1 MDSEKSNVSI
11 LKKKKILLGI
21 TGSIAAYKAAGL
33 CSKLINY
40 EAEVFPVMTPS
51 ALNFINPIT
60 FSVISGKKTLI
71 EQFKNEEKVYHI
83 ELSHNVDIILIAPA
97 TANTISKLAAGICD
111 NFLTTTVISSNCP
124 VLLAPAMNQS
134 MYLNEIIQKNIKKL
148 EETGKYFIIEP
159 EKGRL
164 ACGEEGIGRFA
175 SEEKI
180 IEKAV
185 QIISYSEDLKGKKI
199 IVTAG
204 GTKEYID
211 SVRFISN
218 KSSGKMGY
226 SLAQE
231 AFFRGADEVL
241 LISTVKNL
249 PAPYGV
255 KMCYVS
261 TTNEMKNEILNYFES
276 TDIIIM
282 AAAVSDIIPVKEFN
296 YKLKKNDDII
306 SKLNFKENIN
316 ILQLLSKRKNT
327 KQFLAGFSAE
337 SGENIENAKEKIAG
351 KKIDMIILNDISRN
365 DIGFGSDYN
374 EVILID
380 KKGILKKI
388 PKNKKNIISRLIWDE
403 IVNNL
408 KN

>member
-1 MDSEKSNVSI
+1 
-11 LKKKKILLGI
+11 
-21 TGSIAAYKAAGL
+21 
-33 CSKLINY
+33 
-40 EAEVFPVMTPS
+40 
-51 ALNFINPIT
+51 
-60 FSVISGKKTLI
+60 
-71 EQFKNEEKVYHI
+71 
-83 ELSHNVDIILIAPA
+83 
-97 TANTISKLAAGICD
+97 
-111 NFLTTTVISSNCP
+111 
-124 VLLAPAMNQS
+124 
-134 MYLNEIIQKNIKKL
+134 
-148 EETGKYFIIEP
+148 
-159 EKGRL
+159 
-164 ACGEEGIGRFA
+164 
-175 SEEKI
+175 
-180 IEKAV
+180 
-185 QIISYSEDLKGKKI
+185 
-199 IVTAG
+199 
-204 GTKEYID
+204 
-211 SVRFISN
+211 
-218 KSSGKMGY
+218 
-226 SLAQE
+226 
-231 AFFRGADEVL
+231 
-241 LISTVKNL
+241 
-249 PAPYGV
+249 
-255 KMCYVS
+255 
-261 TTNEMKNEILNYFES
+261 
-276 TDIIIM
+276 